1 MPSELH
7 VHYRYLL
14 AWARR
19 GGRALD
25 FGCGD
30 GLVVR
35 TGRAEGLDLHG
46 ADVKPG
52 PGMAEIRDGRL
63 PFPDAHFDLVLS
75 NQVFEHVER
84 LEAAVDELHRVLK
97 PDGRLL
103 ALFPTREVLREAH
116 CGVPLLHRL
125 PRSWPR
131 VAYAALFHPIGFS
144 FDKGAKPA
152 ARWAAEAVEW
162 MDRHVFYRRRADI
175 LRALGRRF
183 HVTPYEEHYLA
194 FRFPRWA
201 PLLRIPWAREGGRL
215 LCRRL
220 NGVVLLGRRR
230 L

>member
-19 GGRALD
+19 GGRTLD

-35 TGRAEGLDLHG
+35 TGRAEGLDIHG
-46 ADVKPG
+46 ADPRPG
-52 PGMAEIRDGRL
+52 PGIEEIRDGRL
-63 PFPDAHFDLVLS
+63 PYPDGHFDLVVS
-75 NQVFEHVER
+75 NQVLEHVER
-84 LEAAVDELHRVLK
+84 LDSAVDELARVLK
-97 PDGRLL
+97 PGGRLL
-103 ALFPTREVLREAH
+103 ALFPTAEVLREAH
-116 CGVPLLHRL
+116 CGVPFLHWL
-125 PRSWPR
+125 PRRPAR
-131 VAYAALFHPIGFS
+131 VAYAALWHPIGFS
-144 FDKGAKPA
+144 FEKGAKPA
-152 ARWAAEAVEW
+152 SRWAAEAVEW
-162 MDRHVFYRRRADI
+162 MDRNVFYRRRADV
-175 LRALGRRF
+175 LRELGRRF
-183 HVTPYEEHYLA
+183 DVAPIEEDYLA
-194 FRFPRWA
+194 FRFRRWA